1 MRGMSDVGS
10 NQDVARPPEPSEL
23 SGSIHGSFDPD
34 ARIGKAVPDGAGVER
49 GDVDARGDAL
59 SDFNPDARIGAPSG
73 DAVTFEAEPPDS
85 REPKARAPEQASGD
99 LRGPDGYYTSLEFR
113 ERYAPSRE
121 ANWDSS
127 PGNSLC
133 RPDATTEG
141 GRAVKEELARA
152 GLEGIVYKG
161 CVPDFG
167 PVAKETVT
175 IDTMTPDIETNRAQV
190 YQALAD
196 RWCAEGR
203 PDKEGNPK
211 TDWISRDVAEWKKE
225 NNLAFHECSDM
236 HTCQFVPQTIHSYY
250 KHYGGRSECAAKEKL
265 EGAGTGEQQL

>member
-34 ARIGKAVPDGAGVER
+34 ARIGKAAPDGVGVER
-49 GDVDARGDAL
+49 GDVEKAGDAL
-59 SDFNPDARIGAPSG
+59 SEFNPDARIGTPSG
-73 DAVTFEAEPPDS
+73 DAAASEAEIPAS
-85 REPKARAPEQASGD
+85 GEPNVHVSEHASGD

-113 ERYAPSRE
+113 KRFGPSTE

-133 RPDATTEG
+133 RPDVTTEK
-141 GRAVKEELARA
+141 GRAVKQELARA

-175 IDTMTPDIETNRAQV
+175 IDKMTPDIDTNKSQAYRAV
-190 YQALAD
+190 AD
-196 RWCAEGR
+196 RWSAEGR
-203 PDKEGNPK
+203 PDEEGNPK
-211 TDWISRDVAEWKKE
+211 TDWISRDVADWKKE

-236 HTCQFVPQTIHSYY
+236 HTCQFVPQTIHS
-250 KHYGGRSECAAKEKL
+250 HYSHSGGRSECAAKERL
-265 EGAGTGEQQL
+265 EGMGVGEQQL

>member
-23 SGSIHGSFDPD
+23 SGGIHDSFDPD
-34 ARIGKAVPDGAGVER
+34 ARIGKAVSDGAGVER
-49 GDVDARGDAL
+49 GDADARGDAL

-73 DAVTFEAEPPDS
+73 DVVASEAEPPDS
-85 REPKARAPEQASGD
+85 REPKARVSEHTSGD
-99 LRGPDGYYTSLEFR
+99 LRGPDGYYTSP
-113 ERYAPSRE
+113 ERRKSLALSTHGE
-121 ANWDSS
+121 WDSS

-141 GRAVKEELARA
+141 GRAAKEELGRA
-152 GLEGIVYKG
+152 GIEGIEYRDYI
-161 CVPDFG
+161 PDFA

-175 IDTMTPDIETNRAQV
+175 IDKMTPDIDTNKSQAYRAV
-190 YQALAD
+190 AD
-196 RWCAEGR
+196 RWSAEGR
-203 PDKEGNPK
+203 PDEEGNPK
-211 TDWISRDVAEWKKE
+211 TDWTSRDVDEWKKE

-265 EGAGTGEQQL
+265 EGAGPGEQQP

>member
-34 ARIGKAVPDGAGVER
+34 ARIGKAAPDGVGVER
-49 GDVDARGDAL
+49 GDVEKAGDAL
-59 SDFNPDARIGAPSG
+59 SEFNPDARIGTSSG
-73 DAVTFEAEPPDS
+73 DAAASEAETSDS
-85 REPKARAPEQASGD
+85 GEPNVQVPEHAFGD
-99 LRGPDGYYTSLEFR
+99 LRGPDGYYASLEFR
-113 ERYAPSRE
+113 KRCGPSTE

-133 RPDATTEG
+133 RPDVTTEG

-161 CVPDFG
+161 YVPDFG
-167 PVAKETVT
+167 PVAKETVA
-175 IDTMTPDIETNRAQV
+175 IDTMTPNIETNWK
-190 YQALAD
+190 QACRVLAD
-196 RWCAEGR
+196 RWNVEGR

-211 TDWISRDVAEWKKE
+211 TDWISRDVADWKKE

-236 HTCQFVPQTIHSYY
+236 HTCQFVPQTIHS
-250 KHYGGRSECAAKEKL
+250 HYSHSGGRSECAAKERL
-265 EGAGTGEQQL
+265 EAVDAEEQQL

>member
-10 NQDVARPPEPSEL
+10 NQDVARPPESPEL
-23 SGSIHGSFDPD
+23 SSGVHGSFNPD
-34 ARIGKAVPDGAGVER
+34 ARIEKGAQEGIGAER

-99 LRGPDGYYTSLEFR
+99 LRGPDGYYTSP
-113 ERYAPSRE
+113 ERRKSLALSTHGE
-121 ANWDSS
+121 WDSS

-141 GRAVKEELARA
+141 GRAVKEELGRV
-152 GLEGIVYKG
+152 GVEGIEYRDYI
-161 CVPDFG
+161 PDFG

-175 IDTMTPDIETNRAQV
+175 IDNMTSDIGTNKSQAYRAV
-190 YQALAD
+190 AD
-196 RWCAEGR
+196 RWNSEGR
-203 PDKEGNPK
+203 PDKGGNPK
-211 TDWISRDVAEWKKE
+211 SDWTSRDVDEWKKE
-225 NNLAFHECSDM
+225 NDLTFHECSDM
-236 HTCQFVPQTIHSYY
+236 KTCQFVPQSIHSYY
-250 KHYGGRSECAAKEKL
+250 RHSGGRSECAAKEKL
-265 EGAGTGEQQL
+265 EGAGTGEQQP

>member
-10 NQDVARPPEPSEL
+10 NQDVARPPQPSEL
-23 SGSIHGSFDPD
+23 SGSIHGSFNPD
-34 ARIGKAVPDGAGVER
+34 ARIGKAAPDGVGVER
-49 GDVDARGDAL
+49 GDVEKAGDAL
-59 SDFNPDARIGAPSG
+59 SEFNPDARIGTPSG
-73 DAVTFEAEPPDS
+73 DAAASEAEIPAS
-85 REPKARAPEQASGD
+85 GEPNVHVSEHASGD
-99 LRGPDGYYTSLEFR
+99 LRGPDGYYTSLDDRKGLALATRGE
-113 ERYAPSRE
+113 
-121 ANWDSS
+121 WVSS

-133 RPDATTEG
+133 RPDVTTEG

-175 IDTMTPDIETNRAQV
+175 IDAMTPNIETNWK
-190 YQALAD
+190 QACRVLAD
-196 RWCAEGR
+196 RWNVEGR

-211 TDWISRDVAEWKKE
+211 TDWISRDVADWKKE

-236 HTCQFVPQTIHSYY
+236 HTCQFVPQTIHS
-250 KHYGGRSECAAKEKL
+250 HYSHSGGRSECAAKERL
-265 EGAGTGEQQL
+265 EGMGVGEQQL

>member
-34 ARIGKAVPDGAGVER
+34 ARIGKAAPDGAGVER
-49 GDVDARGDAL
+49 GDVEKAGDAL
-59 SDFNPDARIGAPSG
+59 SEFNPDARISTPSG
-73 DAVTFEAEPPDS
+73 DAAAFEAEIPAS
-85 REPKARAPEQASGD
+85 GEPNVQVPEHASGD
-99 LRGPDGYYTSLEFR
+99 LRGPDGYYTSLDDRKGLALATRGEW
-113 ERYAPSRE
+113 A
-121 ANWDSS
+121 SS

-133 RPDATTEG
+133 RPDVTTEG

-152 GLEGIVYKG
+152 RLEGIVYKG

-175 IDTMTPDIETNRAQV
+175 IDTMTPDIETNRTSA

-196 RWCAEGR
+196 RWNAEGR

-250 KHYGGRSECAAKEKL
+250 KHYGGRSECAAKERL
-265 EGAGTGEQQL
+265 EGMGVGEQQL

>member
-34 ARIGKAVPDGAGVER
+34 ARIGKAAPDGVGVER
-49 GDVDARGDAL
+49 GDVEKAGDAL
-59 SDFNPDARIGAPSG
+59 SEFNPDARIGTPSG
-73 DAVTFEAEPPDS
+73 DAAASEAETSDS
-85 REPKARAPEQASGD
+85 GEPNVHVSEHAFGD

-113 ERYAPSRE
+113 KRFGPSTE

-133 RPDATTEG
+133 RPDVTTEK
-141 GRAVKEELARA
+141 GRAVKQELARA

-175 IDTMTPDIETNRAQV
+175 IDAMTPNIETNWK
-190 YQALAD
+190 QACRVLAD
-196 RWCAEGR
+196 RWNVEGR

-211 TDWISRDVAEWKKE
+211 TDWISRDVADWKKE
-225 NNLAFHECSDM
+225 SNLAFHECSDM
-236 HTCQFVPQTIHSYY
+236 HTCQFVPQTIHS
-250 KHYGGRSECAAKEKL
+250 HYSHSGGRSECAAKERL
-265 EGAGTGEQQL
+265 EGMGVGEQQL

>member
-10 NQDVARPPEPSEL
+10 SQDVARPPEPSEL
-23 SGSIHGSFDPD
+23 SGGVHGSFNPD
-34 ARIGKAVPDGAGVER
+34 ARIEKGSQEGIGAER

-59 SDFNPDARIGAPSG
+59 SDFNPDARIGASSG
-73 DAVTFEAEPPDS
+73 DAVTFEAETPDS
-85 REPKARAPEQASGD
+85 SEPKAHAPEQASGD

-113 ERYAPSRE
+113 EKVALSTHGE
-121 ANWDSS
+121 WDSS

-250 KHYGGRSECAAKEKL
+250 KHYGGRSECAAKERL
-265 EGAGTGEQQL
+265 EGMGVGEQQL

>member
-34 ARIGKAVPDGAGVER
+34 ARIGKAAPDGAGVER

-99 LRGPDGYYTSLEFR
+99 LRGPDGYYTSP
-113 ERYAPSRE
+113 ERRKSLALSTHGE
-121 ANWDSS
+121 WDSS

-141 GRAVKEELARA
+141 GRAAKEELGRV
-152 GLEGIVYKG
+152 GVEGIEYRDYI
-161 CVPDFG
+161 PDFA
-167 PVAKETVT
+167 PVARETVT

-211 TDWISRDVAEWKKE
+211 SDWTLRDVREWKQE
-225 NNLAFHECSDM
+225 NDLAFHECSDM